1 MRQLL
6 SPYPP
11 EVNFLQL
18 ISRSDS
24 NGKSRKNCNDRHSL
38 PNTSLGSGKL
48 PKKKKKIFNII

>member
-48 PKKKKKIFNII
+48 PKKKKKYST